1 MHAIPTLD
9 DLASDPMTHRFEDT
23 FNPPGLTNLLGAAQV
38 DHDLVAVRS
47 VNFPP
52 LGSGD
57 TISGQLFLD
66 GRLFRALGAAV
77 TVTWRP
83 DRVVR
88 RARVGALELETT
100 TVCPPGESAV
110 VVELRVTNH
119 GAADHELRL
128 ALALASAVTRPAEPW
143 LAPIPPR
150 AVNRLDADRAR
161 GAIVGTCPATGAAS
175 VQGFDAAPSAL
186 LPGPSTPVDSGA
198 DGAEWRGQEIDSL
211 SRVEA
216 TATIAP
222 GASWRIGW
230 VQALG
235 ASRAEALAAFDR
247 LAADVPAALEASA
260 ALWTRELTDA
270 FTPGSG
276 ATSGALPLLETS
288 NEALRRLWWAGV
300 LGVLWFRRDGAANH
314 LGRSYDTLMPRYWQS
329 TTFIWDYSLSS
340 TVHALLDPETM
351 RRQLEHWIATDVH
364 THFGTER
371 QSGAPVGYWYSVND
385 FAMTRLVRDYVRF
398 SGERDWLARPIATAD
413 GGARTVAE
421 HLGEWAQAWKGLRR
435 GHALA
440 DYGGTDNL
448 LECVSSY
455 VHEVASLNA
464 MNVWCLR
471 RAAELAAA
479 DGSAARA
486 EELRAEAE
494 ALVEEV
500 QRLYVEGSGHWAARQ
515 PDGELVP
522 VAHAYDFNTVAM
534 AIADDLPAAQREQ
547 MVAFFAREL
556 QSETW
561 MRALATNDPDAA
573 FSNRPDH
580 QWNGAYT
587 AWPADAAHA
596 LIRLGRPDLAAAWL
610 PGLAS
615 SAHQGPFAQGHF
627 VEGIVP
633 AHAERGAPKGP
644 PQEPYL
650 MDWACSSAGA
660 FADLVIQGFFGVEV
674 PFDGSAPRATPR
686 LAEVDPQAR
695 LRGLRIAGRSY
706 DVSAAGIEESGA

>member
-9 DLASDPMTHRFEDT
+9 DLASDPQTHRFEDT
-23 FNPPGLTNLLGAAQV
+23 FNPPGLTNFLGTAQV
-38 DHDLVAVRS
+38 DHDLVAIRS

-66 GRLFRALGAAV
+66 GRFFRALGVPV

-83 DRVVR
+83 DRVIR
-88 RARVGALELETT
+88 SARVGQLEVETT
-100 TVCPPGESAV
+100 TVCAPETTAV
-110 VVELRVTNH
+110 AVDVRVTNH
-119 GAADHELRL
+119 GAAAHELRL

-143 LAPIPPR
+143 LAPVPPSG
-150 AVNRLDADRAR
+150 VNRLEVDDAR
-161 GAIVGTCPATGAAS
+161 GAIVGGCAATGAVS
-175 VQGFDAAPSAL
+175 VQGFDAAPAAIV
-186 LPGPSTPVDSGA
+186 PGPSAPADSGA
-198 DGAEWRGQEIDSL
+198 GDAEWRGEEIHSL
-211 SRVEA
+211 SRIEA
-216 TATIAP
+216 RATLPP

-235 ASRAEALAAFDR
+235 ATRAAAIAAFD
-247 LAADVPAALEASA
+247 AVVADVPGAVARSER
-260 ALWTRELTDA
+260 LWTQELADA
-270 FTPGSG
+270 FVPGRGST
-276 ATSGALPLLETS
+276 AGALPVLETS
-288 NEALRRLWWAGV
+288 NAALRQLYWAGV
-300 LGVLWFRRDGAANH
+300 LGVLWFRRDSPDGL
-314 LGRSYDTLMPRYWQS
+314 LGRSYDTLMPRYWQT

-340 TVHALLDPETM
+340 TVHALLDPQTM
-351 RRQLEHWIATDVH
+351 RRQLEHWIATDIH
-364 THFGTER
+364 THFGTEW
-371 QSGAPVGYWYSVND
+371 QTGAPVGYWYSVND

-398 SGERDWLARPIATAD
+398 SGERDWLEHEIATA
-413 GGARTVAE
+413 GCGARTVAE

-435 GHALA
+435 DHALA

-464 MNVWCLR
+464 MNAWCLR

-479 DGSAARA
+479 GGDAAA
-486 EELRAEAE
+486 AGQLRAEAD
-494 ALVEEV
+494 ALVGEV

-515 PDGELVP
+515 PSGELVP

-534 AIADDLPAAQREQ
+534 ALADDLPAAQREE

-556 QSETW
+556 QSDTW
-561 MRALATNDPDAA
+561 MRALSTADPDAA

-596 LIRLGRPDLAAAWL
+596 LIRLGRADLAAQWL

-633 AHAERGAPKGP
+633 AHSDRGAPKGP

-674 PFDGSAPRATPR
+674 PFDGGAPRATPR

-695 LRGLRIAGRSY
+695 LRGLVVAGRSY
-706 DVSAAGIEESGA
+706 DVSAAGIEESR

>member
-23 FNPPGLTNLLGAAQV
+23 FNPPGLTNFLGAAQV

-66 GRLFRALGAAV
+66 GRFLRSLGV
-77 TVTWRP
+77 PITVVWRP
-83 DRVVR
+83 DRVIR
-88 RARVGALELETT
+88 SARVGELEIETT
-100 TVCPPGESAV
+100 TVCPPGETAV
-110 VVELRVTNH
+110 VVDVRVTNH
-119 GAADHELRL
+119 GGEARELRL
-128 ALALASAVTRPAEPW
+128 GLALASAVAQPAEPW
-143 LAPIPPR
+143 LAPVPPSD
-150 AVNRLDADRAR
+150 ANRLDVDRAR
-161 GAIVGTCPATGAAS
+161 GAIVGSSPATGAAC
-175 VQGFDAAPSAL
+175 VQGFDAAPALIVPGASA
-186 LPGPSTPVDSGA
+186 PADSGA
-198 DGAEWRGQEIDSL
+198 DGAAWRGEEIHSL
-211 SRVEA
+211 SRLEA
-216 TATIAP
+216 ETRIEP
-222 GASWRIGW
+222 GATWRIGY
-230 VQALG
+230 VQAL
-235 ASRAEALAAFDR
+235 AHAQEQALETFDR
-247 LAADVPAALEASA
+247 LAADVPGAVRAAEQ
-260 ALWTRELTDA
+260 LWARELTDA
-270 FTPGSG
+270 FTPGAG
-276 ATSGALPLLETS
+276 ATSGSLPVLETS
-288 NEALRRLWWAGV
+288 NDALRELYWAGV
-300 LGVLWFRRDGAANH
+300 LGVLWFRRDSPDGV

-340 TVHALLDPETM
+340 TVHALLDPQTM
-351 RRQLEHWIATDVH
+351 RRQLEHWIATDIH
-364 THFGTER
+364 THFGTEWLT
-371 QSGAPVGYWYSVND
+371 GAPVGYWYSVND

-398 SGERDWLARPIATAD
+398 SGERDWLDRQIATAD
-413 GGARTVAE
+413 GGARTVAD
-421 HLGEWAQAWKGLRR
+421 HLGEWATAWRGLRGR
-435 GHALA
+435 HALA

-464 MNVWCLR
+464 MNVWCMR
-471 RAAELAAA
+471 VAAELAAVRG
-479 DGSAARA
+479 DNGAAA
-486 EELRAEAE
+486 ELRVAAD
-494 ALVEEV
+494 ALVGDV
-500 QRLYVEGSGHWAARQ
+500 QELYVAGSGHWAARQ
-515 PDGELVP
+515 PGGELVS

-534 AIADDLPAAQREQ
+534 AIAGDLPDAQRDE

-561 MRALATNDPDAA
+561 MRALSASDPDAA

-596 LIRLGRPDLAAAWL
+596 LIRLGRDDLAAAWL

-633 AHAERGAPKGP
+633 AHADRGAPKGP

-660 FADLVIQGFFGVEV
+660 FADLVIQGFFGVDV

-686 LAEVDPQAR
+686 LAAVDPDAR
-695 LRGLRIAGRSY
+695 LRGLVVAGRSY
-706 DVSAAGIEESGA
+706 DVSTDGIVASA